1 MAESP
6 LQHVL
11 NPKVTEAMMTEHNHV
26 WDKPD
31 TYLSK
36 TTPDQPVHFFVPS
49 ALDAAFQGFRQG
61 FPGLVTYAVKANPD
75 RRVLAQLVASGI
87 DGFDV
92 ASPDEIALVRSL
104 SPDIRLHYH
113 NPVRSRSEIATAA
126 AAGIASWSV
135 DTLGELEKILPYI
148 TKDSQIAVRFKLPV
162 AGAAYDFGA
171 KFGATPEQA
180 ALLLQAVGT
189 TGAQPALTFH
199 PGTQCED
206 AGAYATYIQA
216 AAEIAKRAGVTIR
229 ALNVGGGFPCD
240 TAGGPPKLDLH
251 FAAIRKAMSAF
262 ETAPELACE
271 PGRAMVASAFGLA
284 VRVKSLRGDTVYLN
298 DGIYG
303 GLAEFRAMDLP
314 RGQRVLTSL
323 GKPRQGQDVARHAFG
338 PTCDSID
345 KLPLDLQLPDTLA
358 EGDYIL
364 FSAMGAYVIGLT
376 ALFNGYGALETATVR
391 SLS

>member
-1 MAESP
+1 
-6 LQHVL
+6 
-11 NPKVTEAMMTEHNHV
+11 MTDHTHI
-26 WDKPD
+26 WDTPD
-31 TYLSK
+31 AYLADMQ
-36 TTPDQPVHFFVPS
+36 PDQPVHFFVPS
-49 ALDAAFQGFRQG
+49 ALDAAFQCFRHGFA
-61 FPGLVTYAVKANPD
+61 GLVTYAVKANPD
-75 RRVLAQLVASGI
+75 RRVLAQLIAAGI

-113 NPVRSRSEIATAA
+113 NPVRSRAEIATAA

-135 DTLGELEKILPYI
+135 DTMGELEKILPHI
-148 TKDSQIAVRFKLPV
+148 NENCQIAVRFKLPV

-171 KFGATPEQA
+171 KFGATPSEA
-180 ALLLQAVGT
+180 VALLQAVAK

-199 PGTQCED
+199 PGTQCDD
-206 AGAYATYIQA
+206 AGAYAAYIHTA
-216 AAEIAKRAGVTIR
+216 ADIAKRAAVQIR

-240 TAGGPPKLDLH
+240 TAGGAPRLEAH
-251 FAAIRKAMSAF
+251 FAAIRTAMAAF

-314 RGQRVLTSL
+314 RGQRVLTSQ
-323 GKPRQGQDVARHAFG
+323 GTIRQGQDVARHAFG

-345 KLPLDLQLPDTLA
+345 KLPLDLTLPDTLR

-391 SLS
+391 RLS